1 MMDEL
6 IYALEIIGAA
16 AFAVSGAMAALERE
30 ADIFGVIFLAVVTA
44 LGGGVIRDLL
54 LGVTPPK
61 MFVSY
66 VYLAVAAVA
75 ALVVFADAYIRR
87 EKYRKHRD
95 KLDSINNMFDA
106 VGLAVFTVS
115 GMNTAMQQSDN
126 VLLILVLGMST
137 GVGGGMLRDMMINKM
152 PKVLRK
158 RVYAVASLLGGG
170 VYYGLFALGVHETIA
185 AVSGMALIIA
195 LRVLAT
201 VYKWNLPAIRS

>member
-1 MMDEL
+1 MDEL

-16 AFAVSGAMAALERE
+16 AFAVSGAMAALEHE

-95 KLDSINNMFDA
+95 KLDRINNMFDA

>member
-1 MMDEL
+1 MDEL

-16 AFAVSGAMAALERE
+16 AFAVSGAMAALEHE

-201 VYKWNLPAIRS
+201 VYKWNLPAIIS

>member
-1 MMDEL
+1 MDEL

-16 AFAVSGAMAALERE
+16 AFAVSGAMAALEHE
-30 ADIFGVIFLAVVTA
+30 ADIFGVIFLALVTA
-44 LGGGVIRDLL
+44 LGGGVIRDRL

>member
-1 MMDEL
+1 MDEL

-126 VLLILVLGMST
+126 VLLILALGMST

-185 AVSGMALIIA
+185 AVSGMVVIIA

>member
-1 MMDEL
+1 MDEL

-16 AFAVSGAMAALERE
+16 AFAVSGAMAALEHE
-30 ADIFGVIFLAVVTA
+30 ADIFGVIFLALVTA
-44 LGGGVIRDLL
+44 LGGGVIRDIL

-185 AVSGMALIIA
+185 AVSGMAVIIA

>member
-1 MMDEL
+1 
-6 IYALEIIGAA
+6 
-16 AFAVSGAMAALERE
+16 
-30 ADIFGVIFLAVVTA
+30 
-44 LGGGVIRDLL
+44 
-54 LGVTPPK
+54 

-152 PKVLRK
+152 PW
-158 RVYAVASLLGGG
+158 
-170 VYYGLFALGVHETIA
+170 
-185 AVSGMALIIA
+185 SGCA
-195 LRVLAT
+195 RPSGSST
-201 VYKWNLPAIRS
+201 

>member
-1 MMDEL
+1 MDEL

-16 AFAVSGAMAALERE
+16 AFAVSGAMAALEHD

-54 LGVTPPK
+54 LGLTPPK

-66 VYLAVAAVA
+66 VYLAVAALA

-115 GMNTAMQQSDN
+115 GMNTAMQQSNN

-185 AVSGMALIIA
+185 AVSGMAVIIA

>member
-1 MMDEL
+1 MDEL

-16 AFAVSGAMAALERE
+16 AFAVSGAMAALEHE

-44 LGGGVIRDLL
+44 LGGGVIRDIL

>member
-1 MMDEL
+1 MDEL

-16 AFAVSGAMAALERE
+16 AFAVSGAMAALEHE

-54 LGVTPPK
+54 LGLTPPK

>member
-1 MMDEL
+1 MDEL

-137 GVGGGMLRDMMINKM
+137 FVGGGMLRDMMINKM

-185 AVSGMALIIA
+185 AVSGMVVIIA

>member
-1 MMDEL
+1 MDEL

-185 AVSGMALIIA
+185 AVSGMVVIIA

-201 VYKWNLPAIRS
+201 VYKWSLPAIRS

>member
-16 AFAVSGAMAALERE
+16 AFAVSGAMAALEHD

-54 LGVTPPK
+54 LGLTPPK

-66 VYLAVAAVA
+66 VYLAVAALA

-185 AVSGMALIIA
+185 AVSGMALIIV

>member
-1 MMDEL
+1 MDEL

-16 AFAVSGAMAALERE
+16 AFAVSGAMAALEHD

-54 LGVTPPK
+54 LGLTPPK

-66 VYLAVAAVA
+66 VYLAVAALA

-170 VYYGLFALGVHETIA
+170 VYYGLFALGMHETIA
-185 AVSGMALIIA
+185 AVSGMAVIIA

>member
-1 MMDEL
+1 MDEL

-16 AFAVSGAMAALERE
+16 AFAVSGAMAALEHD

-66 VYLAVAAVA
+66 VYLAVAALA

-137 GVGGGMLRDMMINKM
+137 GVGGGMLRDMLINKM

-185 AVSGMALIIA
+185 AVSGMALIIV

>member
-1 MMDEL
+1 MDEL

-16 AFAVSGAMAALERE
+16 AFAVSGAMAALEHE

-95 KLDSINNMFDA
+95 RLDSINNMFDA

>member
-1 MMDEL
+1 MDEL

-16 AFAVSGAMAALERE
+16 AFAVSGAMAALEHD

-54 LGVTPPK
+54 LGLTPPK

-66 VYLAVAAVA
+66 VYLAVAALA

-185 AVSGMALIIA
+185 AVSGMALIIV

>member
-1 MMDEL
+1 MDEL

-16 AFAVSGAMAALERE
+16 AFAVSGAMAALEHE

>member
-1 MMDEL
+1 MDEL

-16 AFAVSGAMAALERE
+16 AFAVSGAMAALEHE
-30 ADIFGVIFLAVVTA
+30 ADIFGVIFLALVTA

-75 ALVVFADAYIRR
+75 ALIVFADAYIRR

-170 VYYGLFALGVHETIA
+170 VYYGLFTLGVHETIA

>member
-16 AFAVSGAMAALERE
+16 AFAVSGAMAALEHE

-95 KLDSINNMFDA
+95 RLDSINNMFDA

-185 AVSGMALIIA
+185 AVSGMVVIIA

>member
-16 AFAVSGAMAALERE
+16 AFAVSGAMAALEHD

-54 LGVTPPK
+54 LGLTPPK

-66 VYLAVAAVA
+66 VYLAVAALA
-75 ALVVFADAYIRR
+75 ALVVFADAYVRR

-185 AVSGMALIIA
+185 AVSGMALIIV

>member
-16 AFAVSGAMAALERE
+16 AFAVSGAMAALEHE
-30 ADIFGVIFLAVVTA
+30 ADIFGVIFLALVTA
-44 LGGGVIRDLL
+44 LGGGVIRDIL

-185 AVSGMALIIA
+185 AVSGMVLIIA

>member
-1 MMDEL
+1 MDEL

-185 AVSGMALIIA
+185 AVSGMVVIIA

>member
-1 MMDEL
+1 MDEL

-16 AFAVSGAMAALERE
+16 AFAVSGAMAALEHD

-66 VYLAVAAVA
+66 VYLAVAALA
-75 ALVVFADAYIRR
+75 ALVVFADAYVRR

-185 AVSGMALIIA
+185 AVSGMALIIV

>member
-1 MMDEL
+1 MDEL

-16 AFAVSGAMAALERE
+16 AFAVSGAMAALEHD

-66 VYLAVAAVA
+66 VYLAVAALA

-126 VLLILVLGMST
+126 VLLILVLGMSI

-185 AVSGMALIIA
+185 AVSGMAVIIA

>member
-6 IYALEIIGAA
+6 IYVLEIIGAA
-16 AFAVSGAMAALERE
+16 AFAVSGAMAALEHD

-66 VYLAVAAVA
+66 VYLAVAALA

-185 AVSGMALIIA
+185 AVSGMALIIV

>member
-1 MMDEL
+1 MDEL

-16 AFAVSGAMAALERE
+16 AFAVSGAMAALEHD

-185 AVSGMALIIA
+185 AVSGMAVIIV

>member
-16 AFAVSGAMAALERE
+16 AFAVSGAMAALEHE

-137 GVGGGMLRDMMINKM
+137 GVGGGMLRDMMINKR

>member
-1 MMDEL
+1 MDEL

-16 AFAVSGAMAALERE
+16 AFAVSGAMAALEHE

-201 VYKWNLPAIRS
+201 VYKWNLPAISS

>member
-16 AFAVSGAMAALERE
+16 AFAVSGAMAALEHE
-30 ADIFGVIFLAVVTA
+30 ADIFGVIFLAVITA

-185 AVSGMALIIA
+185 AVSGMVLIIA

>member
-1 MMDEL
+1 MDEL

-16 AFAVSGAMAALERE
+16 AFAVSGAMAALEHD

-66 VYLAVAAVA
+66 VYLAVAALA

>member
-16 AFAVSGAMAALERE
+16 AFAVSGAMAALEHE

-126 VLLILVLGMST
+126 VLLILVLGMGT

>member
-1 MMDEL
+1 MDEL

-16 AFAVSGAMAALERE
+16 AFAVSGAMAALEHD

-54 LGVTPPK
+54 LGLTPPK

-66 VYLAVAAVA
+66 VYLAVAALA
-75 ALVVFADAYIRR
+75 ALVVFADAYVRR

-185 AVSGMALIIA
+185 AVSGMAVIIA

>member
-1 MMDEL
+1 MDEL

-16 AFAVSGAMAALERE
+16 AFAVSGAMAALEHE

-66 VYLAVAAVA
+66 VYLAVAAVT

>member
-1 MMDEL
+1 MDEL

-16 AFAVSGAMAALERE
+16 AFAVSGAMAALEHD

-54 LGVTPPK
+54 LGLTPPK

-66 VYLAVAAVA
+66 VYLAVAALA

-170 VYYGLFALGVHETIA
+170 VYYGLFAIGVHETIA
-185 AVSGMALIIA
+185 AVSGMALIIV

>member
-185 AVSGMALIIA
+185 AVSGMAVIIA

>member
-1 MMDEL
+1 MDEL

-16 AFAVSGAMAALERE
+16 AFAVSGAMAALEHE

-115 GMNTAMQQSDN
+115 GINTAMQQSDN